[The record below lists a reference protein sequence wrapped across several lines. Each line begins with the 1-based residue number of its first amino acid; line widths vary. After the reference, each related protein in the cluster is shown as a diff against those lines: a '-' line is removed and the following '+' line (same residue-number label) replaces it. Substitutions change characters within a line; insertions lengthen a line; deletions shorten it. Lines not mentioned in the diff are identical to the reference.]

1 MGQTVADEATRASGW
16 VRSFSWILPGEMT
29 KCSLPSLYINYQ
41 LLSQRHFVKEI
52 NETTSGQE
60 QIRLPTRGGGEF
72 SLGPLFLSWGSCP
85 SPLGRQDPG

>member
-1 MGQTVADEATRASGW
+1 MGQTVADEGLQGTGR
-16 VRSFSWILPGEMT
+16 VLSFFWTLPGEMT
-29 KCSLPSLYINYQ
+29 KRSRPSLYINYQ

-60 QIRLPTRGGGEF
+60 QIRLQKRGGKEF

-85 SPLGRQDPG
+85 SPLGRQNPG